1 MIELSGINGGLI
13 MSNFDAVLFDFDGTV
28 ADTGEGVFLCV
39 RHAIE
44 VHGLKQPSDSEI
56 RRFIG
61 PPMIVSY
68 RTLYPQLCDDEIQS
82 LMQSYR
88 EKYAEVGLY
97 KYKLYDGIT
106 ELLRKLNE
114 AGIKTAVASS
124 KPQEALTNIIKV
136 SGIDKYFD
144 CIVGADK
151 NYTDSDKAT
160 IIEEAIRRTGVTD
173 RSRVL
178 MVGDRK
184 YDVIG
189 AEKCGVDCVGVRFG
203 YAEPGEL
210 EAAGAVYVAEDADD
224 LFDYLT
230 K

>member
-1 MIELSGINGGLI
+1 

-39 RHAIE
+39 RYAIDA
-44 VHGLKQPSDSEI
+44 HGLEQPSDEEI
-56 RRFIG
+56 RKFIG

-68 RTLYPQLCDDEIQS
+68 HTLYPQLSDDEVQS

-106 ELLRKLNE
+106 ELLKKLNE
-114 AGIKTAVASS
+114 NGIKTAVASS
-124 KPQEALTNIIKV
+124 KPQEALQNIIKV

-144 CIVGADK
+144 CIVGADR

-160 IIEEAIRRTGVTD
+160 IVEEAIKRTGVTD
-173 RSRVL
+173 KSRVL

-184 YDVIG
+184 YDIVG
-189 AEKCGVDCVGVRFG
+189 AHKTGIACAAVLFG
-203 YAEPGEL
+203 YGSQEEFDEYRAD
-210 EAAGAVYVAEDADD
+210 YVVKSFKEVEKIV
-224 LFDYLT
+224 L
-230 K
+230 

>member
-1 MIELSGINGGLI
+1 

-39 RHAIE
+39 RYAIDA
-44 VHGLKQPSDSEI
+44 HGLEQPSDGDI
-56 RRFIG
+56 RKFIG

-68 RTLYPQLCDDEIQS
+68 HTLYPQLSDDEVQS
-82 LMQSYR
+82 LMLSYR

-106 ELLRKLNE
+106 ELLKKLNE
-114 AGIKTAVASS
+114 NGIKTAVASS
-124 KPQEALTNIIKV
+124 KPQEALENIIKV

-144 CIVGADK
+144 CIVGADR

-160 IIEEAIRRTGVTD
+160 IVEEAIKRTGVTD
-173 RSRVL
+173 KSRVL

-184 YDVIG
+184 YDIVG
-189 AEKCGVDCVGVRFG
+189 AHKAGIACTAVLFG
-203 YAEPGEL
+203 YGSQEEFDEYRAD
-210 EAAGAVYVAEDADD
+210 YVVNSFKEVEKIV
-224 LFDYLT
+224 L
-230 K
+230 

>member
-1 MIELSGINGGLI
+1 

-39 RHAIE
+39 RYAIDA
-44 VHGLKQPSDSEI
+44 HGLEQPSDEDI
-56 RRFIG
+56 RKFIG

-68 RTLYPQLCDDEIQS
+68 HTLYPQLSDDEVQS

-106 ELLRKLNE
+106 ELLKKLNKN
-114 AGIKTAVASS
+114 GIRTAVASS
-124 KPQEALTNIIKV
+124 KPQEALENIVKV

-144 CIVGADK
+144 CIVGADR

-160 IIEEAIRRTGVTD
+160 IVEEAIKRTGVTD
-173 RSRVL
+173 KSRVL
-178 MVGDRK
+178 MVGERK
-184 YDVIG
+184 YDIG
-189 AEKCGVDCVGVRFG
+189 GAHKAGSACAAVLFG
-203 YAEPGEL
+203 YGSQEEFDEYRAD
-210 EAAGAVYVAEDADD
+210 YVVNSFKEVEKIV
-224 LFDYLT
+224 L
-230 K
+230 

>member
-1 MIELSGINGGLI
+1 
-13 MSNFDAVLFDFDGTV
+13 
-28 ADTGEGVFLCV
+28 
-39 RHAIE
+39 
-44 VHGLKQPSDSEI
+44 
-56 RRFIG
+56 
-61 PPMIVSY
+61 MIVSY

-184 YDVIG
+184 YDIVG
-189 AEKCGVDCVGVRFG
+189 AHKAGVACAAVLFG
-203 YAEPGEL
+203 YGSREEFD
-210 EAAGAVYVAEDADD
+210 EYKADFIVESFKEVEN
-224 LFDYLT
+224 LVI
-230 K
+230 

>member
-1 MIELSGINGGLI
+1 

-39 RHAIE
+39 RYAIDA
-44 VHGLKQPSDSEI
+44 HGLEQPSDGDI
-56 RRFIG
+56 RKFIG

-68 RTLYPQLCDDEIQS
+68 HTLYPQLSDDEVQS

-97 KYKLYDGIT
+97 KYELYDGIT
-106 ELLRKLNE
+106 ELLKKLNE
-114 AGIKTAVASS
+114 NGIKTAVASS
-124 KPQEALTNIIKV
+124 KPQEALENIIKV

-144 CIVGADK
+144 CIVGADR

-160 IIEEAIRRTGVTD
+160 IVEEAIKRTGVTD
-173 RSRVL
+173 KSRVL

-184 YDVIG
+184 YDIVG
-189 AEKCGVDCVGVRFG
+189 AHKAGIACAAVLFG
-203 YAEPGEL
+203 YGSQEEFDEYRAD
-210 EAAGAVYVAEDADD
+210 YVVNSFKEVEKIV
-224 LFDYLT
+224 L
-230 K
+230 

>member
-1 MIELSGINGGLI
+1 

-39 RHAIE
+39 RYAIDA
-44 VHGLKQPSDSEI
+44 HGLEQPSDGDI
-56 RRFIG
+56 RKFIG

-68 RTLYPQLCDDEIQS
+68 HTLYPQLSDDEVQS

-106 ELLRKLNE
+106 ELLKKLNE
-114 AGIKTAVASS
+114 NGIKTAVASS
-124 KPQEALTNIIKV
+124 KPQEALENIIKV

-144 CIVGADK
+144 CIVGADR

-160 IIEEAIRRTGVTD
+160 IVEEAIKRTGVTD
-173 RSRVL
+173 KSRVL

-184 YDVIG
+184 YDIVG
-189 AEKCGVDCVGVRFG
+189 AHKAGIACAAVLFG
-203 YAEPGEL
+203 YGSQEEFDEYRAD
-210 EAAGAVYVAEDADD
+210 YVVNSFKKLYCKKQLYDC
-224 LFDYLT
+224 
-230 K
+230 

>member
-1 MIELSGINGGLI
+1 

-39 RHAIE
+39 RYAIDA
-44 VHGLKQPSDSEI
+44 HGLEQPSDEDI
-56 RRFIG
+56 RKFIG

-68 RTLYPQLCDDEIQS
+68 HTLYPQLSDDEVQS

-106 ELLRKLNE
+106 ELLKKLNGN
-114 AGIKTAVASS
+114 GIKTAVASS
-124 KPQEALTNIIKV
+124 KPQEALENIIKV

-144 CIVGADK
+144 CIVGADR
-151 NYTDSDKAT
+151 NYIDSDKAT
-160 IIEEAIRRTGVTD
+160 IVEEAIKRTGVTD
-173 RSRVL
+173 KSRVL

-184 YDVIG
+184 YDIVG
-189 AEKCGVDCVGVRFG
+189 AHKAGIACAAVLFG
-203 YAEPGEL
+203 YGSQEEFDEYRAD
-210 EAAGAVYVAEDADD
+210 YVVNSFKEVEKIV
-224 LFDYLT
+224 L
-230 K
+230 

>member
-1 MIELSGINGGLI
+1 

-39 RHAIE
+39 RYAIDA
-44 VHGLKQPSDSEI
+44 HGLEQPSDEDI
-56 RRFIG
+56 RKFIG

-68 RTLYPQLCDDEIQS
+68 HTLYPQLNDDEVQS

-106 ELLRKLNE
+106 ELLKKLNGN
-114 AGIKTAVASS
+114 GIKTAVASS
-124 KPQEALTNIIKV
+124 KPQEALENIIKV

-144 CIVGADK
+144 CIVGADR

-160 IIEEAIRRTGVTD
+160 IVEEAIKRTGVTD
-173 RSRVL
+173 KSRVL

-184 YDVIG
+184 YDIVG
-189 AEKCGVDCVGVRFG
+189 AHKAGIACAAVLFG
-203 YAEPGEL
+203 YGSQEEFDEYRAD
-210 EAAGAVYVAEDADD
+210 YVVNSFKEVEKIV
-224 LFDYLT
+224 L
-230 K
+230 

>member
-1 MIELSGINGGLI
+1 

-39 RHAIE
+39 RYAIDA
-44 VHGLKQPSDSEI
+44 HGLEQPSDEEI
-56 RRFIG
+56 RKFIG

-68 RTLYPQLCDDEIQS
+68 HTLYPHLSDDEVQS

-97 KYKLYDGIT
+97 KYRLYDGIT
-106 ELLRKLNE
+106 ELLKKLNE
-114 AGIKTAVASS
+114 NGIKTAVASS
-124 KPQEALTNIIKV
+124 KPQEALQNIIKV

-144 CIVGADK
+144 CIVGADR

-160 IIEEAIRRTGVTD
+160 IVEEAIKRTGVTD
-173 RSRVL
+173 KSRVL

-184 YDVIG
+184 YDIVG
-189 AEKCGVDCVGVRFG
+189 AHKAEIACAAVLFG
-203 YAEPGEL
+203 YGSQEEFDEYRAD
-210 EAAGAVYVAEDADD
+210 YVVNSFKEVEKIV
-224 LFDYLT
+224 L
-230 K
+230 

>member
-1 MIELSGINGGLI
+1 

-39 RHAIE
+39 RYAIDA
-44 VHGLKQPSDSEI
+44 HGLEQPSDEDI
-56 RRFIG
+56 RKFIG

-68 RTLYPQLCDDEIQS
+68 HTLYPQLSDDEVQS

-106 ELLRKLNE
+106 ELLKKLNKN
-114 AGIKTAVASS
+114 GIKTAVASS
-124 KPQEALTNIIKV
+124 KPQEALENIVKV

-144 CIVGADK
+144 CIVGADR

-160 IIEEAIRRTGVTD
+160 IVEEAIKRTGVTD
-173 RSRVL
+173 KSRVL

-184 YDVIG
+184 YDIVG
-189 AEKCGVDCVGVRFG
+189 AHKAGIACAAVLFG
-203 YAEPGEL
+203 YGSQEEFDEYRAD
-210 EAAGAVYVAEDADD
+210 YVFNSFKEVEKIV
-224 LFDYLT
+224 L
-230 K
+230 

>member
-1 MIELSGINGGLI
+1 MIELSGMNGGLI

-160 IIEEAIRRTGVTD
+160 IIEEAIRRTEVTD

-184 YDVIG
+184 YDIVG
-189 AEKCGVDCVGVRFG
+189 AHKAGVACAAVLFG
-203 YAEPGEL
+203 YGSREEFD
-210 EAAGAVYVAEDADD
+210 EYKADYIVESFKEVEN
-224 LFDYLT
+224 LVI
-230 K
+230 

>member
-1 MIELSGINGGLI
+1 

-39 RHAIE
+39 RYAIDA
-44 VHGLKQPSDSEI
+44 HGLEQPSDEDI
-56 RRFIG
+56 RKFIG

-68 RTLYPQLCDDEIQS
+68 HTLYPQLNDDEVQS

-97 KYKLYDGIT
+97 KYELYDGIS
-106 ELLRKLNE
+106 ELLKKLNE
-114 AGIKTAVASS
+114 NGIKTAVASS
-124 KPQEALTNIIKV
+124 KPQEALENIIKV

-144 CIVGADK
+144 CIVGADR

-160 IIEEAIRRTGVTD
+160 IVEEAIKRTGVTD
-173 RSRVL
+173 KSRVL

-184 YDVIG
+184 YDIVG
-189 AEKCGVDCVGVRFG
+189 AHKAGIACAAVLFG
-203 YAEPGEL
+203 YGSQEEFDEYRAD
-210 EAAGAVYVAEDADD
+210 YVVNSFKEVEKIV
-224 LFDYLT
+224 L
-230 K
+230 

>member
-1 MIELSGINGGLI
+1 

-39 RHAIE
+39 RYAIDA
-44 VHGLKQPSDSEI
+44 HGLEQPSDEDI
-56 RRFIG
+56 RKFIG
-61 PPMIVSY
+61 PPMIISY
-68 RTLYPQLCDDEIQS
+68 HTLYPQLSDDEVQS

-106 ELLRKLNE
+106 ELLKKLNE
-114 AGIKTAVASS
+114 NGIKTAVASS
-124 KPQEALTNIIKV
+124 KPQEALENIIKV

-144 CIVGADK
+144 CIVGADR

-160 IIEEAIRRTGVTD
+160 IVEEAIKRTGVTD
-173 RSRVL
+173 KSRVL

-184 YDVIG
+184 YDIVG
-189 AEKCGVDCVGVRFG
+189 AHKAGIACAAVLFG
-203 YAEPGEL
+203 YGSQEEFDEYRAD
-210 EAAGAVYVAEDADD
+210 YVVNSFKEVEKIV
-224 LFDYLT
+224 L
-230 K
+230 

>member
-1 MIELSGINGGLI
+1 

-39 RHAIE
+39 RYAIDA
-44 VHGLKQPSDSEI
+44 HGLEQPSDEDI
-56 RRFIG
+56 RKFIG

-68 RTLYPQLCDDEIQS
+68 HTLYPQLNDDEVQS

-106 ELLRKLNE
+106 ELLKKLNE
-114 AGIKTAVASS
+114 NGIKTAVASS
-124 KPQEALTNIIKV
+124 KPQEALENIIKV

-144 CIVGADK
+144 CIVGADR

-160 IIEEAIRRTGVTD
+160 IVEEAIKRTGVTD
-173 RSRVL
+173 KSRVL

-184 YDVIG
+184 YDIVG
-189 AEKCGVDCVGVRFG
+189 AHKAEIACAAVLFG
-203 YAEPGEL
+203 YGSQEEFDEYRAD
-210 EAAGAVYVAEDADD
+210 YVVNSFKEVEKIV
-224 LFDYLT
+224 L
-230 K
+230 

>member
-1 MIELSGINGGLI
+1 

-39 RHAIE
+39 RYAIDA
-44 VHGLKQPSDSEI
+44 HGLEQPSDEEI
-56 RRFIG
+56 RKFIG

-68 RTLYPQLCDDEIQS
+68 HTLYPHLSDNEVQS

-106 ELLRKLNE
+106 ELLKKLNE
-114 AGIKTAVASS
+114 NGIKTAVASS
-124 KPQEALTNIIKV
+124 KPQEALQNIIKV

-144 CIVGADK
+144 CIVGADR

-160 IIEEAIRRTGVTD
+160 IVEEAIKRTGVMD
-173 RSRVL
+173 KSRVL

-184 YDVIG
+184 YDIVG
-189 AEKCGVDCVGVRFG
+189 AHKAGIACAAVLFG
-203 YAEPGEL
+203 YGSQEEFDEYRAD
-210 EAAGAVYVAEDADD
+210 YVVNSFKEVEKIV
-224 LFDYLT
+224 L
-230 K
+230 

>member
-1 MIELSGINGGLI
+1 

-39 RHAIE
+39 RYAIDA
-44 VHGLKQPSDSEI
+44 HGLEQPSDEDI
-56 RRFIG
+56 RKFIG
-61 PPMIVSY
+61 PQMIVSY
-68 RTLYPQLCDDEIQS
+68 HTLYTQLSDDEVQS

-106 ELLRKLNE
+106 ELLKKLNE
-114 AGIKTAVASS
+114 NGIKTAVASS
-124 KPQEALTNIIKV
+124 KPQEALENIIKV

-144 CIVGADK
+144 CIVGADR

-160 IIEEAIRRTGVTD
+160 IVEEAIKRTGVTD
-173 RSRVL
+173 KSRVL

-184 YDVIG
+184 YDIVG
-189 AEKCGVDCVGVRFG
+189 AHKAGIACAAVLFG
-203 YAEPGEL
+203 YGSQEEFDEYRAD
-210 EAAGAVYVAEDADD
+210 YVVNSFKEVEKIV
-224 LFDYLT
+224 L
-230 K
+230 

>member
-1 MIELSGINGGLI
+1 

-151 NYTDSDKAT
+151 NYKDSDKAT
-160 IIEEAIRRTGVTD
+160 IIEEAIRRTGATD
-173 RSRVL
+173 RVL

-184 YDVIG
+184 YDIVG
-189 AEKCGVDCVGVRFG
+189 AHKAGVACAAVLFG
-203 YAEPGEL
+203 YGSREEFD
-210 EAAGAVYVAEDADD
+210 EYKADYIVESFKEVEN
-224 LFDYLT
+224 LVI
-230 K
+230 

>member
-1 MIELSGINGGLI
+1 

-39 RHAIE
+39 RYAIDA
-44 VHGLKQPSDSEI
+44 HGLEQPSDEDI
-56 RRFIG
+56 RKFIG
-61 PPMIVSY
+61 PPMTVSY
-68 RTLYPQLCDDEIQS
+68 HTLYPQLSDDEVQS

-106 ELLRKLNE
+106 ELLKKLNE
-114 AGIKTAVASS
+114 NGIKTAVASS
-124 KPQEALTNIIKV
+124 KPQEALENIIKV

-144 CIVGADK
+144 CIVGADR

-160 IIEEAIRRTGVTD
+160 IVEEAIKRTGVTD
-173 RSRVL
+173 KSRVL

-184 YDVIG
+184 YDIVG
-189 AEKCGVDCVGVRFG
+189 AHKAGIACAAVLFG
-203 YAEPGEL
+203 YGSQEEFDEYRAD
-210 EAAGAVYVAEDADD
+210 YVVNSFKEVEKIV
-224 LFDYLT
+224 L
-230 K
+230 

>member
-1 MIELSGINGGLI
+1 

-39 RHAIE
+39 RYAIDA
-44 VHGLKQPSDSEI
+44 HGLEQPSDEDI
-56 RRFIG
+56 RKFIG

-68 RTLYPQLCDDEIQS
+68 HTLYPQLSDDEVQS

-106 ELLRKLNE
+106 ELLKKLNE
-114 AGIKTAVASS
+114 NGIKTAVASS
-124 KPQEALTNIIKV
+124 KPQEALENIIKV

-144 CIVGADK
+144 CIVGADR

-160 IIEEAIRRTGVTD
+160 IVEETIKRTGVTD
-173 RSRVL
+173 KSRVL

-184 YDVIG
+184 YDIVG
-189 AEKCGVDCVGVRFG
+189 AHKAEIACAAVLFG
-203 YAEPGEL
+203 YGSQEEFDEYRAD
-210 EAAGAVYVAEDADD
+210 YVVNSFKEVEKIV
-224 LFDYLT
+224 L
-230 K
+230 

>member
-1 MIELSGINGGLI
+1 

-39 RHAIE
+39 RYAIDA
-44 VHGLKQPSDSEI
+44 HGLEQPSDEEI
-56 RRFIG
+56 RKFIG

-68 RTLYPQLCDDEIQS
+68 HTLYPHLSDDEVQS

-106 ELLRKLNE
+106 ELLKKLNE
-114 AGIKTAVASS
+114 NGIKTAVASS
-124 KPQEALTNIIKV
+124 KPQEALQNIIKV

-144 CIVGADK
+144 CIVGADR

-160 IIEEAIRRTGVTD
+160 IVEEAIKRTGVTD
-173 RSRVL
+173 KSRVL

-184 YDVIG
+184 YDIVG
-189 AEKCGVDCVGVRFG
+189 AHKAGIACVAVLFG
-203 YAEPGEL
+203 YGSQEEFNEYRAD
-210 EAAGAVYVAEDADD
+210 YVVNSFKEVEKIV
-224 LFDYLT
+224 L
-230 K
+230 

>member
-1 MIELSGINGGLI
+1 

-39 RHAIE
+39 RYAIDA
-44 VHGLKQPSDSEI
+44 HGLEQPSDEEI
-56 RRFIG
+56 RKFIG

-68 RTLYPQLCDDEIQS
+68 HTLYPQLSDDEVQS

-106 ELLRKLNE
+106 ELLKKLNE
-114 AGIKTAVASS
+114 NGIKTAVASS
-124 KPQEALTNIIKV
+124 KPQEALENIIKV

-144 CIVGADK
+144 CIVGADR

-160 IIEEAIRRTGVTD
+160 IVEKAIKRTGVTD
-173 RSRVL
+173 KSRVL

-184 YDVIG
+184 YDIVG
-189 AEKCGVDCVGVRFG
+189 AHKAGIACAAVLFG
-203 YAEPGEL
+203 YGSQEEFN
-210 EAAGAVYVAEDADD
+210 EYRSDYVVNSFKEVEKIV
-224 LFDYLT
+224 L
-230 K
+230 

>member
-1 MIELSGINGGLI
+1 

-136 SGIDKYFD
+136 IGID
-144 CIVGADK
+144 
-151 NYTDSDKAT
+151 
-160 IIEEAIRRTGVTD
+160 
-173 RSRVL
+173 
-178 MVGDRK
+178 
-184 YDVIG
+184 
-189 AEKCGVDCVGVRFG
+189 
-203 YAEPGEL
+203 
-210 EAAGAVYVAEDADD
+210 
-224 LFDYLT
+224 
-230 K
+230 

>member
-1 MIELSGINGGLI
+1 

-39 RHAIE
+39 RYAIDA
-44 VHGLKQPSDSEI
+44 HGLEQPSDEEI
-56 RRFIG
+56 RKFIG

-68 RTLYPQLCDDEIQS
+68 HTLYPHLCDDEVQS

-106 ELLRKLNE
+106 ELLKKLNKN
-114 AGIKTAVASS
+114 GIKTAVASS
-124 KPQEALTNIIKV
+124 KPQEALENIIKV

-144 CIVGADK
+144 CIVGADR

-160 IIEEAIRRTGVTD
+160 IVEEAIKRTGVTD
-173 RSRVL
+173 KSRVL

-184 YDVIG
+184 YDIVG
-189 AEKCGVDCVGVRFG
+189 AHKAGIACAAVLFG
-203 YAEPGEL
+203 YGSQEEFDEYRAD
-210 EAAGAVYVAEDADD
+210 YVVNSFKEVEKIV
-224 LFDYLT
+224 L
-230 K
+230 

>member
-1 MIELSGINGGLI
+1 

-39 RHAIE
+39 RYAIDA
-44 VHGLKQPSDSEI
+44 HGLEQPSDEEI
-56 RRFIG
+56 RKFIG

-68 RTLYPQLCDDEIQS
+68 HTLYPHLSDDEVQS

-106 ELLRKLNE
+106 ELLKKLNE
-114 AGIKTAVASS
+114 NGIKTAVASS
-124 KPQEALTNIIKV
+124 KPQEALENIIKV

-144 CIVGADK
+144 CIVGADRT
-151 NYTDSDKAT
+151 YTDSDKAT
-160 IIEEAIRRTGVTD
+160 IVEEAIKRTGVTD
-173 RSRVL
+173 KSRVL

-184 YDVIG
+184 YDIVG
-189 AEKCGVDCVGVRFG
+189 AHKAGIACAAVLFG
-203 YAEPGEL
+203 YGSQEEFD
-210 EAAGAVYVAEDADD
+210 EYRVDYVVNSFKEVEKIV
-224 LFDYLT
+224 L
-230 K
+230 